1 MLLRQLFT
9 QQYLAFLFVGGASVL
24 VNIFARWFLS
34 HGLSFP
40 AAIAGAY
47 VASTLLAFA
56 LNSSITFN
64 VRDHRL
70 SRLKKYVLVNV
81 IGLIKVLLVS
91 TGLVH
96 ASEGLLPLSKGM
108 LETGCH
114 ILALATLAI
123 SSFFLHK
130 KFTFR

>member
-1 MLLRQLFT
+1 M
-9 QQYLAFLFVGGASVL
+9 
-24 VNIFARWFLS
+24 
-34 HGLSFP
+34 
-40 AAIAGAY
+40 
-47 VASTLLAFA
+47 ASTLLAFA

-70 SRLKKYVLVNV
+70 SRLNKYVLVNV